1 MYPILNGFSIKGL
14 GEVQSS
20 YSGTVKK
27 INVKGQKENMMEVE
41 VTIVPET
48 TDQ

>member
-20 YSGTVKK
+20 YSGTVRK
-27 INVKGQKENMMEVE
+27 IKVKGQKENMMG